1 MDFTLTTEWKRY
13 WVVYSQSST
22 TAVKHVI
29 CPRMGSVADQAAMSG
44 TGTVSIKMVKLEEG
58 GVPTPWIPNNTDAN
72 YVGNINGFSEESNK
86 VSIGDGFIESS
97 QFIEI

>member
-1 MDFTLTTEWKRY
+1 
-13 WVVYSQSST
+13 
-22 TAVKHVI
+22 
-29 CPRMGSVADQAAMSG
+29 MSG

-97 QFIEI
+97 